1 MRMGTTEANN
11 LLAAEYSDIDYENS
25 IFYEDLSEDQNE
37 KEKQIKT
44 LRINLTTNFPPSISD
59 VDGVKQVEIGAVEGR
74 GSNGEESHD
83 LDSLHD
89 VSLKSGGLSV
99 TRLIMGNQDL
109 FIDNYPI
116 FLSKAGRWMKVSI
129 TRTVSI

>member
-1 MRMGTTEANN
+1 M
-11 LLAAEYSDIDYENS
+11 
-25 IFYEDLSEDQNE
+25 
-37 KEKQIKT
+37 QIKT
-44 LRINLTTNFPPSISD
+44 LRIKLTSNFPPSISD
-59 VDGVKQVEIGAVEGR
+59 VDVVKQVETGAVEGI
-74 GSNGEESHD
+74 GSNREESHD
-83 LDSLHD
+83 LDSLLD
-89 VSLKSGGLSV
+89 ISLKSEGLSV